1 MTSSVRKNFPTL
13 VSAMLVASDLVAIF
27 FSVLFSYWLRFFS
40 PLARSLPVTK
50 GIPPLEWYL
59 YGTIFV
65 ALVWVII
72 FARHGMY
79 RSRREVSAFEELY
92 QVFQGITLGFII
104 VLASSFFL
112 RGETSFSRLVLVMVW
127 PLSIFSATL
136 FRRLVRFWELKML
149 KSGFG
154 TRKVIIVGQGELA
167 RRVYRSLQ
175 RNPQRGYEI
184 LGSFTEDRD
193 LPPLG
198 PGCPQLG
205 RIEETGSMAAP
216 LKPQLVMIAL
226 PSEYNPWILKFVLAY
241 PDINVE
247 FQLVPDL
254 LGMIA
259 SRAEITQLEGLPLIS
274 VGKTPLDGWGRVL
287 KRSIDIAVSG
297 VGLALLSPIMLILA
311 ILVKITSRGPIIFSQ
326 ERTSVNGKRFKLH
339 KFRSMRQNA
348 EAETG
353 PVFAAENDSRTT
365 KIGALLRRKH
375 FDELPQLVN
384 VLKGDMSLVGPR
396 PERPHFVEKFKK
408 EFPLYFSRHKVKTGI
423 TGWAQVNQLHGDTSI
438 AERTKYDLYYIEN
451 WSLFLDL
458 KIILMT
464 LKDFLSSRN
473 AY

>member
-1 MTSSVRKNFPTL
+1 MASWVRKNFSTL

-40 PLARSLPVTK
+40 PFARSFRVTK

-65 ALVWVII
+65 ALVWIII

-79 RSRREVSAFEELY
+79 RSRREVGAFEELY
-92 QVFQGITLGFII
+92 CVFQGITLGFII

-127 PLSIFSATL
+127 PLSVFSITL
-136 FRRLVRFWELKML
+136 FRYLVRFWELRKL
-149 KSGFG
+149 KDGFG

-167 RRVYRSLQ
+167 RRVYRSLE
-175 RNPQRGYEI
+175 RNPQSGYEI
-184 LGSFTEDRD
+184 LGSFTEAED

-198 PGCPQLG
+198 PDCPQLG
-205 RIEETGSMAAP
+205 RIEAIDSIATS

-259 SRAEITQLEGLPLIS
+259 SRAEIAQLEGLPLIS
-274 VGKTPLDGWGRVL
+274 VGKTPLDGWGRIL
-287 KRSIDIAVSG
+287 KRSIDIAVSA
-297 VGLALLSPIMLILA
+297 VALALLSPIMLILA
-311 ILVKITSRGPIIFSQ
+311 ILVKTTSKGPIIFNQ
-326 ERTSVNGKRFKLH
+326 ERTSMNGERFKLH
-339 KFRSMRQNA
+339 KFRSMRHNA

-353 PVFAAENDSRTT
+353 PIFAAENDSRTT
-365 KIGALLRRKH
+365 TIGALLRKKH
-375 FDELPQLVN
+375 LDELPQLVN
-384 VLKGDMSLVGPR
+384 VLRGDMSLVGPR
-396 PERPHFVEKFKK
+396 PERPHFVEKFKR
-408 EFPLYFSRHKVKTGI
+408 EFPLYFCRHKVKSGI
-423 TGWAQVNQLHGDTSI
+423 TGWAQVNQLYGDTSI

-451 WSLFLDL
+451 WSPFLDL
-458 KIILMT
+458 KIILLT
-464 LKDFLSSRN
+464 LKDLLSSKN